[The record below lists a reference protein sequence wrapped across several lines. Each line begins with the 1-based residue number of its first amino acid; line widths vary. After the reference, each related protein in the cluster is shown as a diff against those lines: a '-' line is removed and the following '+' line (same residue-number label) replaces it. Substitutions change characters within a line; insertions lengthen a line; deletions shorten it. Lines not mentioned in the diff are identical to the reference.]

1 MTPSIRKPARLVA
14 TMLLA
19 LAAGGAQ
26 AGCARTLDDLRRLLG
41 DPRFPL
47 TWEETTMRDGRPLVV
62 TLDEQPGGLWIS
74 FVKTGEGP
82 WAEGLASLCGN
93 ADALE
98 ANLGPS
104 LRVGP
109 AAGWLLRQ
117 ALQLAP
123 VVRLR
128 RTADG
133 KLQIATA
140 GWSGSFVPG
149 AGRLGL
155 KAP

>member
-74 FVKTGEGP
+74 FVKTVEI
-82 WAEGLASLCGN
+82 EGLHDSRS
-93 ADALE
+93 ADRD
-98 ANLGPS
+98 S
-104 LRVGP
+104 IRH
-109 AAGWLLRQ
+109 AARHC
-117 ALQLAP
+117 
-123 VVRLR
+123 
-128 RTADG
+128 
-133 KLQIATA
+133 
-140 GWSGSFVPG
+140 
-149 AGRLGL
+149 
-155 KAP
+155 

>member
-1 MTPSIRKPARLVA
+1 MTPSIRKPAWLVA

-19 LAAGGAQ
+19 LAAGTAE
-26 AGCARTLDDLRRLLG
+26 AGCATTLEELRRLLG

-62 TLDEQPGGLWIS
+62 TLDERPGGLWIS
-74 FVKTGEGP
+74 FVKTGEGL
-82 WAEGLASLCGN
+82 WAEGLATLCGN
-93 ADALE
+93 AEAME
-98 ANLGPS
+98 ANLGAS

-109 AAGWLLRQ
+109 AASWLLRQ
-117 ALQLAP
+117 ALQAAP

-128 RTADG
+128 RAANG
-133 KLQIATA
+133 QLQIAAA
-140 GWSGSFVPG
+140 GWSGGFVPG
-149 AGRLGL
+149 AGRVGL